1 MSFRHYALALALL
14 IPASASAS
22 VVLGYHSEEPAP
34 QIAELLSSMSSSG
47 EDIEI
52 RAFADA
58 GLLKQAVAD
67 RAIDLAILE
76 EPSHNQDDITMLSEL
91 YPVVLHILYRG
102 EVPPNSIRELLS
114 LGPIW
119 AGPPG
124 GLGYQLAQQLASDYD
139 VSAIELL
146 PDPWA
151 DEPVVYFV
159 FGGLLASDALS
170 RLDGFHLYSIDSPE
184 ALMHGSIAEGIA
196 LRYPNLRPFV
206 LPAEL
211 YPSLAAKPALTLAVN
226 ALLVTHAELDHR
238 LAYELAL
245 GSDRLSSTIAATY
258 PLAGLPQLQ
267 QTSGTARAVPWHEG
281 AQRYLDRELPSFLER
296 YAELLGVVLT
306 LFLAVGS
313 LVVAILRSRKQA
325 RKDRLDVFYQ
335 RVLDCRLGDNATEQD
350 RIESTETIQAIQQ
363 QVFELV
369 INERI
374 DADAA
379 LVAFL
384 SLSNQLL
391 AEASVTNTH

>member
-1 MSFRHYALALALL
+1 MSVRHYLLALVFIVPSA
-14 IPASASAS
+14 ASASIT
-22 VVLGYHSEEPAP
+22 LGFLSEEPAP
-34 QIAELLSSMSSSG
+34 QLAKLLSSNNPTG
-47 EDIEI
+47 EDIQLKP
-52 RAFADA
+52 FADA
-58 GLLKQAVAD
+58 GLLNQALGDGEV
-67 RAIDLAILE
+67 DLAILE
-76 EPSHNQDDITMLSEL
+76 EPTVAGQNVTMLSEL

-102 EVPPNSIRELLS
+102 ENSPESIAKLLT

-119 AGPPG
+119 AGAPG
-124 GLGYQLAQQLASDYD
+124 GLGYRLAQGLASDYQ
-139 VSAIELL
+139 VTTIELL

-151 DEPVVYFV
+151 KEPAVYFI
-159 FGGLLASDALS
+159 FGGLLANDALS
-170 RLDGFHLYSIDSPE
+170 RLDGYKLYSLDNPK

-211 YPSLAAKPALTLAVN
+211 YPSLSTEPALTLAVN
-226 ALLVTHAELDHR
+226 TLLVANGKLEDT
-238 LAYELAL
+238 LAYELAR
-245 GSDRLSSTIAATY
+245 GSDRLKSSVAAMY

-267 QTSGTARAVPWHEG
+267 ENVRTARALPWHPG

-296 YAELLGVVLT
+296 YAELFGVVLT
-306 LFLAVGS
+306 MFLAVGS
-313 LVVAILRSRKQA
+313 LFVAVMRTRKQA
-325 RKDRLDVFYQ
+325 RKDRLDAFYK
-335 RVLDCRLGDNATEQD
+335 RVLDCRLNDDGTEQE
-350 RIESTETIQAIQQ
+350 RTESVKTIRAIQQ

-391 AEASVTNTH
+391 SEASASNSL